1 MLENVMNENFSRER
15 GLASIELDT
24 GSSGYDIVHVLDGID
39 YEEEVPDR
47 LLSLAIQLQESL
59 VEQRR
64 RRNPS

>member
-1 MLENVMNENFSRER
+1 MLEIMHENFARER
-15 GLASIELDT
+15 WLVSVDVDT
-24 GSSGYDIVHVLDGID
+24 GSREYDIVHVLDGID

-47 LLSLAIQLQESL
+47 LLSLAIQLQEAL

>member
-1 MLENVMNENFSRER
+1 MRENFARER
-15 GLASIELDT
+15 WLVSVDVDT
-24 GSSGYDIVHVLDGID
+24 GSREYDIVHVLDGID

-47 LLSLAIQLQESL
+47 LLSLAIQLQEAL

>member
-1 MLENVMNENFSRER
+1 MLEIMHENFARER
-15 GLASIELDT
+15 WLVSVEVDT
-24 GSSGYDIVHVLDGID
+24 GSSEYDIVHVLDGID

>member
-1 MLENVMNENFSRER
+1 LLEIMHENFARER
-15 GLASIELDT
+15 WLVSVDVDT
-24 GSSGYDIVHVLDGID
+24 GSREYDIVHVLDGID

-47 LLSLAIQLQESL
+47 LLSLAIQLQEAL

>member
-1 MLENVMNENFSRER
+1 MRENFARER
-15 GLASIELDT
+15 WLVSVDVDT
-24 GSSGYDIVHVLDGID
+24 GSREYDIVHVLDGID

>member
-1 MLENVMNENFSRER
+1 MHENFARER
-15 GLASIELDT
+15 WLVSVDVDT
-24 GSSGYDIVHVLDGID
+24 GSREYDIVHVLDGID

-47 LLSLAIQLQESL
+47 LLSLAIQLQEAL